1 MLITAGLVIILA
13 AAVASLAFRTMGKTA
28 PANWALVVMIAGS
41 IVTIAGLWIQL
52 DDPNN
57 AVHWILKVGSTA
69 SVAIIAAAGL
79 GTVRRTRRT
88 ALLDTQRNNFDGVAP
103 GEHS

>member
-13 AAVASLAFRTMGKTA
+13 AAVASLTFRTRGKTT

-88 ALLDTQRNNFDGVAP
+88 ALLDTQRNNSDGVAP
-103 GEHS
+103 GEPS